1 MGRSMS
7 ALACSLQLLYGC
19 LCMSA
24 LSDLEG
30 VSFSGFRLTLHAHF
44 ALRNERLIIR
54 IAAVSDD
61 SVVFPVVLPSVMT
74 AA

>member
-1 MGRSMS
+1 MS
-7 ALACSLQLLYGC
+7 ALACGLQLLYSC

-30 VSFSGFRLTLHAHF
+30 VPFSGFRLPLHAHF

-54 IAAVSDD
+54 IAAVSDYPVMFPIVFP
-61 SVVFPVVLPSVMT
+61 SVVT

>member
-1 MGRSMS
+1 MS
-7 ALACSLQLLYGC
+7 ALACSLQLLYSC
-19 LCMSA
+19 LSVAA
-24 LSDLEG
+24 LPDLEC
-30 VSFSGFRLTLHAHF
+30 VPFHSFRLSLHAHL
-44 ALRNERLIIR
+44 ALGNERLIIR